1 MTYEE
6 AIKYLYTQLP
16 MYSNIGQKAYKADL
30 VNITAL
36 CNALGNPQDK
46 FKSIHIAGTNGK
58 GSVSHMLAGIF
69 QQSGYKTGLYTS
81 PHIREFGERIR
92 LNGKMI
98 DEDFVIAFTEKTK
111 PLCNEIKPSFFEL
124 TVSMAFDYFAK
135 EKVDIAIIETG
146 LGGRLDSTNIIS
158 PILSIITNIGFD
170 HMDILGNTLP
180 EIAFEKAGIIK
191 QNAPVVIGSSN
202 IETKPVFLKKA
213 KQTSALI
220 YFSEEIYN
228 CEKIVI
234 QNNYLQCEIEE
245 KETGNTDS
253 YLLDLSGMYQSANLC
268 TMLTSLHA
276 LKKLGY
282 VIENTSVKKALQN
295 IKGITGLKG
304 RWDIVSTNPLVIYD
318 VAHNEDGIRQVLL
331 QLKKFHPDSS
341 VHFVLG
347 FVKDKDINN
356 ILELLP
362 KNAAYYFT
370 NAHIP
375 RALPHDLLKKA
386 AADKNLIGESY
397 DDVNDAIS
405 TAKNAAKKSDIII
418 VCGSF
423 FIIGEIS

>member
-6 AIKYLYTQLP
+6 AIQYLYTQLP
-16 MYSNIGQKAYKADL
+16 MYSAIGQRAYKADL
-30 VNITAL
+30 NNILAL
-36 CNALGNPQDK
+36 CNALGNPQHS

-58 GSVSHMLAGIF
+58 GSVSHMLASIF

-81 PHIREFGERIR
+81 PHVREFGERIR

-111 PLCNEIKPSFFEL
+111 KLCQEIEPSFFEL
-124 TVSMAFDYFAK
+124 TVAMAFDFFAK

-158 PILSIITNIGFD
+158 PILSVITNIGYD
-170 HMDILGNTLP
+170 HINILGDTLP

-191 QNAPVVIGSSN
+191 PNTPVVIGFTN

-213 KQTSALI
+213 TETSAPI
-220 YFSEEIYN
+220 FFSDEMFVCDNIL
-228 CEKIVI
+228 I
-234 QNNYLQCEIEE
+234 QNNHLQCEI
-245 KETGNTDS
+245 KEIKTGNIDS

-268 TMLTSLHA
+268 TVLTSLHV
-276 LKKLGY
+276 LKKIGHS
-282 VIENTSVKKALQN
+282 IETSSVKKALEN
-295 IKGITGLKG
+295 VKGTTGLKG
-304 RWDIVSTNPLVIYD
+304 RWDIVSANPLVIYD

-331 QLKKFHPDSS
+331 QLKKFYPDSS

-347 FVKDKDINN
+347 FVKDKDIDH

-362 KNAAYYFT
+362 KNAYYYFT

-375 RALPHDLLKKA
+375 RALPHNILKNA
-386 AADKNLIGESY
+386 AAEKNLFGESY
-397 DDVNDAIS
+397 DDVNDALKA
-405 TAKNAAKKSDIII
+405 AKNAAKQSDIII

-423 FIIGEIS
+423 FIIGEIR